1 MKNFLTK
8 ITDLM
13 VINTFPRLLF
23 WVVWDVLF
31 FMWDVFILRG
41 ICGYV
46 LAAIMVVLLFADIML
61 YRALRKKDEN

>member
-1 MKNFLTK
+1 MKNFLIK

-13 VINTFPRLLF
+13 VINTFPRLMF